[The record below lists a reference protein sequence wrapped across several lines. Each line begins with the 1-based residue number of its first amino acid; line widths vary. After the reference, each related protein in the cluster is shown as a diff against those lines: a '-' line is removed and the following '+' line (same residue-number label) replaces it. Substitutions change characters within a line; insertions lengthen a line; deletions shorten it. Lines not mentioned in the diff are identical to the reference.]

1 MSDVEEES
9 TVARVE
15 LYEAFAVDAGGG
27 NPAGVVL
34 DAQGMSEHEM
44 LTMARDVGAS
54 ETAFVTDGDAPH
66 TYRLRYFAPE
76 VEVPFC
82 GHATIATAIAIAEHR
97 DEDDIL
103 MLTRAGRVPVQ
114 IERRPDGLHAAFTS
128 VPPTITTVPD
138 DIVAAALTALRW
150 APDDLD
156 SRFPAAVCDAG
167 SRHMILAVG
176 TRERLARLDYDFDAL
191 RTVLTELD
199 AMTAQLFWF
208 GSGRDLHSRNPFP
221 VGGIVED
228 PATGSAAAALGGYL
242 RHLGVAKPGDRFVV
256 HQGVDMG
263 RPSKIGVRIGESGQG
278 ITVSGRAVR
287 AEPARRLD
295 DAGQF
300 QPTSTARYVEHL
312 RRPDL
317 SVGTYSIP
325 NGGVDGQQ
333 PHTEDEIYIVTAG
346 AATLW
351 TPTGTVPAP
360 TGAVLFVPAGLPHRF
375 VDVDEDFA
383 TLVVFG
389 PAEGTRARA

>member
-1 MSDVEEES
+1 MEEES

-34 DAQGMSEHEM
+34 NAQGMSEHEM
-44 LTMARDVGAS
+44 LTVARDVGAS

-66 TYRLRYFAPE
+66 TYRLLCFSPE

-97 DEDDIL
+97 DEDDIV

-114 IERRPDGLHAAFTS
+114 IERRPDGLHAAFAS

-150 APDDLD
+150 EPDDLD

-167 SRHMILAVG
+167 SRHLILAVG

-191 RTVLTELD
+191 RTVLAELD

-208 GSGRDLHSRNPFP
+208 DSERGLHSRNPFP

-228 PATGSAAAALGGYL
+228 PATGSAAAAAALGGYL
-242 RHLGVAKPGDRFVV
+242 RHLDVAKPGDRFVV

-263 RPSKIGVRIGESGQG
+263 RPSKIGVRIGERGQG
-278 ITVSGRAVR
+278 ITVSGRRCAPNPR
-287 AEPARRLD
+287 GDSMTPGSSSPPPLL
-295 DAGQF
+295 
-300 QPTSTARYVEHL
+300 TMSN
-312 RRPDL
+312 
-317 SVGTYSIP
+317 TY
-325 NGGVDGQQ
+325 
-333 PHTEDEIYIVTAG
+333 G
-346 AATLW
+346 A
-351 TPTGTVPAP
+351 PI
-360 TGAVLFVPAGLPHRF
+360 
-375 VDVDEDFA
+375 
-383 TLVVFG
+383 
-389 PAEGTRARA
+389 